1 MTTVRHLIRNKGRVW
16 TFAPEEP
23 ALRALKLMAEK
34 KIGAVLIMEGEK
46 VVGIFSER
54 DFARAAAANPSLSP
68 NTPLQELM
76 THEVYYVGPD
86 QTVFE
91 SLRLMADKDIGALV
105 VVQDDKI
112 VGMLSERDYA
122 RKIILLGKASKDTL
136 VKEIMSFPVFTI
148 HPDQTIEE
156 AMEMMTHH
164 RIRHLP
170 VVEDDHLIGMVSIGD
185 AVRDIIYRQRE
196 TIKEMSERLR
206 G

>member
-1 MTTVRHLIRNKGRVW
+1 MNTIRQILLLKSDFVW
-16 TFAPEEP
+16 TITPE
-23 ALRALKLMAEK
+23 
-34 KIGAVLIMEGEK
+34 
-46 VVGIFSER
+46 
-54 DFARAAAANPSLSP
+54 
-68 NTPLQELM
+68 
-76 THEVYYVGPD
+76 
-86 QTVFE
+86 QTVFDA
-91 SLRLMADKDIGALV
+91 LRLMADKDIGALV
-105 VVQDDKI
+105 VVQNEKI

-122 RKIILLGKASKDTL
+122 RKITLLGKTSKDTM

-170 VVEDDHLIGMVSIGD
+170 VVEEERLVGMISIGD

-196 TIKEMSERLR
+196 TIKEMTDRLR

>member
-1 MTTVRHLIRNKGRVW
+1 MW
-16 TFAPEEP
+16 T
-23 ALRALKLMAEK
+23 
-34 KIGAVLIMEGEK
+34 
-46 VVGIFSER
+46 
-54 DFARAAAANPSLSP
+54 
-68 NTPLQELM
+68 
-76 THEVYYVGPD
+76 VGPD

>member
-1 MTTVRHLIRNKGRVW
+1 MNTIRQILLLKRNFVW
-16 TFAPEEP
+16 T
-23 ALRALKLMAEK
+23 
-34 KIGAVLIMEGEK
+34 
-46 VVGIFSER
+46 
-54 DFARAAAANPSLSP
+54 
-68 NTPLQELM
+68 
-76 THEVYYVGPD
+76 VGPD
-86 QTVFE
+86 QTVFDA
-91 SLRLMADKDIGALV
+91 LRLMADKDVGALV

-170 VVEDDHLIGMVSIGD
+170 VVEGDHLAGMVSIGD

-196 TIKEMSERLR
+196 TIKEMSERIR
-206 G
+206 K

>member
-1 MTTVRHLIRNKGRVW
+1 MNTIRQILLLKRSFVW
-16 TFAPEEP
+16 T
-23 ALRALKLMAEK
+23 
-34 KIGAVLIMEGEK
+34 
-46 VVGIFSER
+46 
-54 DFARAAAANPSLSP
+54 
-68 NTPLQELM
+68 
-76 THEVYYVGPD
+76 VGPD

-91 SLRLMADKDIGALV
+91 ALRLMADKDIGALV

-170 VVEDDHLIGMVSIGD
+170 VVEDDHLIVMFSIGD
-185 AVRDIIYRQRE
+185 AVRYIIYRQRE